1 MKVDNVLLGPPPV
14 VTITPTVPPVVRSG
28 VIQVIEVLLTTLKD
42 VAFNPPNVTEV
53 APIKFVPV
61 IVTLVPP
68 TLDTDNG
75 NMLLMFGGK
84 I

>member
-1 MKVDNVLLGPPPV
+1 MENVLLGPPPV
-14 VTITPTVPPVVRSG
+14 VTITLTIPPVVREG
-28 VIQVIEVLLTTLKD
+28 VIKVIEVLLTTLKD
-42 VAFNPPNVTEV
+42 VAFNPPNVTDV

-61 IVTLVPP
+61 MVTLVPP

-75 NMLLMFGGK
+75 KMLLMFGGT

>member
-1 MKVDNVLLGPPPV
+1 
-14 VTITPTVPPVVRSG
+14 VRAG
-28 VIQVIEVLLTTLKD
+28 IIQVIEVLLTTLKD
-42 VAFNPPNVTEV
+42 VALNPPNVTEV

-68 TLDTDNG
+68 VLGTDAG
-75 NMLLMFGGK
+75 AMLLILGGK

>member
-1 MKVDNVLLGPPPV
+1 LLGPPPV
-14 VTITPTVPPVVRSG
+14 VTITPTIPPVVRAG
-28 VIQVIEVLLTTLKD
+28 VIKVIEVLLTTLKD
-42 VAFNPPNVTEV
+42 VAFNPPNVTDV

-75 NMLLMFGGK
+75 KMLLMFGGT

>member
-1 MKVDNVLLGPPPV
+1 MENVLLGPPPV
-14 VTITPTVPPVVRSG
+14 VTITLTIPPVVRAG
-28 VIQVIEVLLTTLKD
+28 VTQVIEVLLTTLKD

-68 TLDTDNG
+68 SLDTEDG
-75 NMLLMFGGK
+75 VMLLMLGGK

>member
-1 MKVDNVLLGPPPV
+1 VRAG
-14 VTITPTVPPVVRSG
+14 VT
-28 VIQVIEVLLTTLKD
+28 QVIEVLLTTLKD

-61 IVTLVPP
+61 IVILVPP
-68 TLDTDNG
+68 TLDTEDG
-75 NMLLMFGGK
+75 VMLLMLGGK

>member
-1 MKVDNVLLGPPPV
+1 MLGPPPV
-14 VTITPTVPPVVRSG
+14 VTITLTIPPVVRAG
-28 VIQVIEVLLTTLKD
+28 VTQVIEVLLTTLKD

-61 IVTLVPP
+61 IVILVPP
-68 TLDTDNG
+68 TLDTEDG
-75 NMLLMFGGK
+75 VMLLMLGGK

>member
-14 VTITPTVPPVVRSG
+14 VTITPTVPPVVCSG

-53 APIKFVPV
+53 APKKFVPV

-75 NMLLMFGGK
+75 NMLLMLGGK
-84 I
+84 T

>member
-1 MKVDNVLLGPPPV
+1 MLGPPPV
-14 VTITPTVPPVVRSG
+14 VTITLTIPPVVREG
-28 VIQVIEVLLTTLKD
+28 VIKVIDVPFTTLKD
-42 VAFNPPNVTEV
+42 VAFNPPNVTDF

-61 IVTLVPP
+61 MVTLVPP

-75 NMLLMFGGK
+75 KMLLMFGGT

>member
-1 MKVDNVLLGPPPV
+1 MENVLLGPPPV
-14 VTITPTVPPVVRSG
+14 VTITLTIPPVVRAG
-28 VIQVIEVLLTTLKD
+28 VTQVIEVLLTTLKD

-68 TLDTDNG
+68 ILDTEDG
-75 NMLLMFGGK
+75 DMLLMLGGK

>member
-1 MKVDNVLLGPPPV
+1 MENVLLGPPPV
-14 VTITPTVPPVVRSG
+14 VTITLTIPPVVRAG
-28 VIQVIEVLLTTLKD
+28 VTQVIEVLLTTLKD

-68 TLDTDNG
+68 ILDTDDG
-75 NMLLMFGGK
+75 AKLLMLGGT